1 MEKVVQLVADY
12 QWWIY
17 GVLGLVLI
25 FFLRRAMMAR
35 RENARSTFKLE
46 QEQAQSRYNRSVVIS
61 AVILLVVIA
70 AFVVSNPL
78 LSPPQLTPEPTP
90 TVTTGPLVKATLTP
104 TPPPPTITPTPLPSP
119 TPLKRPTSLSP
130 TPDVVVTNTPVVRPP
145 SCPNPNARITSPGIN
160 QIVKGDVTVRGT
172 ANVPDFWKYKVEV
185 GAGRDPVAWTVIG
198 EEYTTPV
205 VNGVLAIFNS
215 RSYSPGTYTLQLVVA
230 DKTGNYPEP
239 CRVTLIVQ
247 P

>member
-1 MEKVVQLVADY
+1 MEQVVQLIADY

-78 LSPPQLTPEPTP
+78 LLAPPVDARTDADGHHRSARQSDVDAYAPAAHHHAYAP
-90 TVTTGPLVKATLTP
+90 A
-104 TPPPPTITPTPLPSP
+104 IADAAQ
-119 TPLKRPTSLSP
+119 TSDESF
-130 TPDVVVTNTPVVRPP
+130 
-145 SCPNPNARITSPGIN
+145 AY
-160 QIVKGDVTVRGT
+160 
-172 ANVPDFWKYKVEV
+172 A
-185 GAGRDPVAWTVIG
+185 
-198 EEYTTPV
+198 
-205 VNGVLAIFNS
+205 
-215 RSYSPGTYTLQLVVA
+215 
-230 DKTGNYPEP
+230 
-239 CRVTLIVQ
+239 
-247 P
+247 